1 MIANDPDTFYII
13 PLMSRLLDNLNDRQL
28 AAVTQ
33 TDGPLLV
40 VAGAGSGKTRVLTHR
55 LAYIISEQKAK
66 PWEVLAATFTNKA
79 AGEMKERIAS
89 LLGFDIDRMWV
100 STFHSFCS
108 RFLRQ
113 EAKHL
118 GYPSNFTILDSDD
131 SKSLVKRSINELGL
145 NGTSQFTPDSV
156 LRKISAAK
164 NSLYTAEMFAAEADG
179 YYDEKVARVFVQY
192 EQKLRQSA
200 AFDFDDLI
208 GMTVRILGENAEVG
222 QKWQN
227 RFRYIMVDEYQ
238 DTNHAQYLLLKNL
251 TGHDKNICVV
261 GDEDQSIY
269 GWRGADISNIL
280 NFENDYPGAEVI
292 KLEQNYR
299 STQLILSAASSVIKN
314 NASRKDKTL
323 WSEIDGG
330 DKIIVGLHE
339 SQGDEADWVIS
350 RCLEMREKTT
360 LRNMVILY
368 RTNAQ
373 SRAFEEALLREN
385 TPYQIIGGMSFYQ
398 RKEIKDIVAYLK
410 LISNAKDEASF
421 VRIVNYPKRALGQ
434 TSLEKLSVYAK
445 ENNLSLLEASQQAQ
459 SIGTMNSRARGG
471 FVKFGELI
479 AKFVEDS
486 TQLSIDRLIQQIIDE
501 TGLEKALVDDDPV
514 AGENRLEN
522 LDEFIAAAA
531 EFFHHNAEPTLDNF
545 LAEITLYT
553 NLDNYQDTDEKLTLM
568 TLHNA
573 KGLEYDTVFI
583 TGLEDGLFPLAKAF
597 DDPAVLEE
605 ERRLFYVGTT
615 RARYKLFLTAA
626 RYRHRFG
633 GTESMPSRFLREIPE
648 NITEKID
655 RRSYKY
661 EFGPT
666 RTMNNMKTRAPR
678 KPEGVYYEYE
688 DGEGMRP
695 GCTVEHA
702 KFGQGRVISING
714 SGENMRVDVD
724 FYSVGPKK
732 LIAKYAHLTVI
743 GR

>member
-1 MIANDPDTFYII
+1 
-13 PLMSRLLDNLNDRQL
+13 MSRLLDNLNDRQL
-28 AAVTQ
+28 AAVTK
-33 TDGPLLV
+33 TEGPLLV
-40 VAGAGSGKTRVLTHR
+40 VAVAGSGKTRVLTHR

-66 PWEVLAATFTNKA
+66 PWEVLAVTFTNKA
-79 AGEMKERIAS
+79 AGEMKGRIES

-131 SKSLVKRSINELGL
+131 SKSLIKRSINELGL

-156 LRKISAAK
+156 LRKISNAK
-164 NSLYTAEMFAAEADG
+164 NSIYTAEMFASEADG
-179 YYDEKVARVFVQY
+179 YYDEKVARVFMLY

-208 GMTVRILGENAEVG
+208 VMTVRILSENVEVS

-238 DTNHAQYLLLKNL
+238 DTNHAQYLLLKTL
-251 TGHDKNICVV
+251 TGPDKNICVV

-280 NFENDYPGAEVI
+280 NFENDYPGADVI

-299 STQLILSAASSVIKN
+299 STQLILDSASSVIKN
-314 NASRKDKTL
+314 NTSRKDKIL
-323 WSEIDGG
+323 WSDIDGG
-330 DKIIVGLHE
+330 DKIIIGFHE
-339 SQGDEADWVIS
+339 SQGDEADWVINH
-350 RCLEMREKTT
+350 CLAMREKTT
-360 LRNMVILY
+360 LRDIVILY

-373 SRAFEEALLREN
+373 SRAFEEALRREN

-421 VRIVNYPKRALGQ
+421 VRVVNYPKRALGQ
-434 TSLEKLSVYAK
+434 TSLEKLSDYAR
-445 ENNLSLLEASQQAQ
+445 ENNLSHLEASRQAQ
-459 SIGTMNSRARGG
+459 LIESLNGRARSG
-471 FVKFGELI
+471 FQKYAELI
-479 AKFVEDS
+479 GKFVEDS
-486 TQLSIDRLIQQIIDE
+486 NRLPVDKLIQRIIDE
-501 TGLEKALVDDDPV
+501 TGLDKALADGDPV
-514 AGENRLEN
+514 TSENRLEN

-553 NLDNYQDTDEKLTLM
+553 DLDNYQDTDEKLTLM

-573 KGLEYDTVFI
+573 KGLEYDNVFI
-583 TGLEDGLFPLAKAF
+583 TGLEDGLFPLARSF
-597 DDPAVLEE
+597 DDPAMLEE

-615 RARYKLFLTAA
+615 RARYQLILTAA
-626 RYRHRFG
+626 RFRHRFG
-633 GTESMPSRFLREIPE
+633 GRESMPSRFLREIPE
-648 NITEKID
+648 NITDTID

-661 EFGPT
+661 EFGLTRTVNNIKTPT
-666 RTMNNMKTRAPR
+666 RK

-688 DGEGMRP
+688 NGEGIRP
-695 GCTVEHA
+695 GCIVEHP

-714 SGENMRVDVD
+714 AGENMRVDVD
-724 FYSVGPKK
+724 FSSLGPIK

-743 GR
+743 SQ